1 MYRFYFN
8 FVFLLYVLKNHNN
21 IPKLSRTYYNRKHAG
36 GSIVYLYSL
45 VFFLIIKRHG
55 MSSYRSWHVVVRVRQ
70 R

>member
-8 FVFLLYVLKNHNN
+8 FVFLLYVIKNHNN

-45 VFFLIIKRHG
+45 VFF
-55 MSSYRSWHVVVRVRQ
+55 
-70 R
+70 